1 MSRFVLFKNGK
12 AIASC
17 KGEAFAKKS
26 FWRAW
31 SLSDI
36 SIDNLWLIDNEKD
49 GEIILGIEQEKE

>member
-12 AIASC
+12 AIASY
-17 KGEAFAKKS
+17 KSETFAKKS

-36 SIDNLWLIDNEKD
+36 MKDDLTLVDNEKG
-49 GEIILGIEQEKE
+49 GEVVLALKQDED

>member
-12 AIASC
+12 AIATYKS
-17 KGEAFAKKS
+17 EPFAKKA

-36 SIDNLWLIDNEKD
+36 MKDDLQLVDNEKG
-49 GEIILGIEQEKE
+49 GEVILGLEQDKE

>member
-17 KGEAFAKKS
+17 KSEAFAKKS

-36 SIDNLWLIDNEKD
+36 MKDDLLLVDNEKG
-49 GEIILGIEQEKE
+49 GEVILGLEQDKE

>member
-1 MSRFVLFKNGK
+1 MNRFVLFKNGK

-31 SLSDI
+31 NLSDI
-36 SIDNLWLIDNEKD
+36 SKDDLWLVDNEKD
-49 GEIILGIEQEKE
+49 GEIILGLEQDKE